1 MLVSKLMETATPHS
15 PFGPLGWAEYK
26 ERREHNL
33 VEAHCYGIGRTGQI
47 FEQSRSSEE
56 TDRNVDVSTAKVFVS
71 TMHCTDEDLRGRNVY
86 ISICFF
92 TAT

>member
-1 MLVSKLMETATPHS
+1 MSVQVWMSVQVY
-15 PFGPLGWAEYK
+15 GCVCI
-26 ERREHNL
+26 NL

-56 TDRNVDVSTAKVFVS
+56 TDRNV
-71 TMHCTDEDLRGRNVY
+71 Y

>member
-1 MLVSKLMETATPHS
+1 MAVNNIFTNVTSTRNFFQFLQSQLVNKHS
-15 PFGPLGWAEYK
+15 
-26 ERREHNL
+26 
-33 VEAHCYGIGRTGQI
+33 RTGQI

-56 TDRNVDVSTAKVFVS
+56 TDRNV
-71 TMHCTDEDLRGRNVY
+71 Y